1 MLVPSMP
8 LAAAR
13 TSSRLRQNLTPPA
26 LPRPPAWIW
35 ALTIHCEPPRCLAA
49 STAASGELATLPGG
63 TAMPYLA
70 NSSLAWY
77 SWKFIRYLERT
88 GETCESVQ
96 AAKPARGGG
105 MKRLRR
111 FHAIRPRIFP
121 EGATDGKGRGRI
133 RARMVGRTCRPSGL
147 PGPPRPLYWRSLMAP
162 GGHWRRSIQ
171 VSTPASTIAARSS
184 ANQSTARHEL
194 FFFNY
199 FRLGQ
204 AAVYTALAFRPEHMN
219 WPALPDPVLARLFA
233 MAYLLAAL
241 VMVARTR
248 HTLHRPVL
256 IVSIGLTLDIAA
268 ALMALVLMHDVRM
281 GVAMMLAVNIAT
293 GALLLPFRL
302 SMFFAALATL
312 AMLGHSMF
320 DFGTQDGT
328 DREMVEYALFGAAYF
343 ACASVCYVLGR
354 NIRASEALAEQRGI
368 DLANLSQVNELI
380 IRRMKTGVLL
390 VDEGNR
396 IHQLNESAWM
406 LMGNP
411 SADQRDLGS
420 LAPELSRR
428 LYHWRTSGK
437 LDESATM
444 LADGTPE
451 VIPRFSRLAPNDD
464 SHVLIFLDDTSLVSR
479 RAEELTLSS
488 LGRLSASIAHEIR
501 NPLAAIHYSAQLL
514 AESTDINDTDLRM
527 VEIINNHCVRLNE
540 IIENILQLLRRERS
554 RPETLDLSQWVHHF
568 VTEYRQGNDLGSD
581 VLRAGP
587 GGEPVAAVADP
598 QHLQQVIWN
607 LVQNAL
613 RYGRLPGEPARV
625 MLVARHS
632 EVGIPILEVIDRG
645 PGIPPKV
652 AAQIFEP
659 FFTTHEYGTGLG
671 LYLARQMTEANQ
683 AALEYVRV
691 AGGGS
696 CFRISLTPPA
706 RTSAT
711 APVAAR
717 A

>member
-1 MLVPSMP
+1 M
-8 LAAAR
+8 
-13 TSSRLRQNLTPPA
+13 
-26 LPRPPAWIW
+26 
-35 ALTIHCEPPRCLAA
+35 
-49 STAASGELATLPGG
+49 
-63 TAMPYLA
+63 
-70 NSSLAWY
+70 
-77 SWKFIRYLERT
+77 
-88 GETCESVQ
+88 
-96 AAKPARGGG
+96 
-105 MKRLRR
+105 
-111 FHAIRPRIFP
+111 
-121 EGATDGKGRGRI
+121 
-133 RARMVGRTCRPSGL
+133 
-147 PGPPRPLYWRSLMAP
+147 
-162 GGHWRRSIQ
+162 
-171 VSTPASTIAARSS
+171 STPASTIPARPTSS
-184 ANQSTARHEL
+184 LATARHEL

-204 AAVYTALAFRPEHMN
+204 AAVYTALAFHPEHLN
-219 WPALPDPVLARLFA
+219 WPNLPEPLFA
-233 MAYLLAAL
+233 RVFALAYLLAAL

-248 HTLHRPVL
+248 QSLNRPVL
-256 IVSIGLTLDIAA
+256 IVSIGLSLDIVA
-268 ALMALVLMHDVRM
+268 ALLALMLMHDVRM
-281 GVAMMLAVNIAT
+281 GVAMMLAVNLAT

-302 SMFFAALATL
+302 SMFFAAMATL
-312 AMLGHSMF
+312 GMLGHSF
-320 DFGTQDGT
+320 YDLADAATS
-328 DREMVEYALFGAAYF
+328 DRELAEYGLFGAAYF
-343 ACASVCYVLGR
+343 ATTSLCYILGR

-411 SADQRDLGS
+411 SADQRDLGT

-514 AESTDINDTDLRM
+514 AESTDMNDTDLRM
-527 VEIINNHCVRLNE
+527 VEIINNHCSRLNE
-540 IIENILQLLRRERS
+540 IIENILQLSRRERS

-581 VLRAGP
+581 ILRAVS

-706 RTSAT
+706 RSASA

>member
-1 MLVPSMP
+1 
-8 LAAAR
+8 
-13 TSSRLRQNLTPPA
+13 
-26 LPRPPAWIW
+26 
-35 ALTIHCEPPRCLAA
+35 
-49 STAASGELATLPGG
+49 
-63 TAMPYLA
+63 
-70 NSSLAWY
+70 
-77 SWKFIRYLERT
+77 
-88 GETCESVQ
+88 
-96 AAKPARGGG
+96 
-105 MKRLRR
+105 
-111 FHAIRPRIFP
+111 
-121 EGATDGKGRGRI
+121 
-133 RARMVGRTCRPSGL
+133 
-147 PGPPRPLYWRSLMAP
+147 
-162 GGHWRRSIQ
+162 

-320 DFGTQDGT
+320 DLGTQDGT

-343 ACASVCYVLGR
+343 ACASLCYVLGR

-451 VIPRFSRLAPNDD
+451 VVPRFSRLAPNDD

-514 AESTDINDTDLRM
+514 AESTDMNDTDLRM
-527 VEIINNHCVRLNE
+527 VEIINNHCSRLNE
-540 IIENILQLLRRERS
+540 IIENILQLSRRERS
-554 RPETLDLSQWVHHF
+554 RPETLDLSKWVHHF

-581 VLRAGP
+581 ILRGVS
-587 GGEPVAAVADP
+587 GSEPVAAVADP

-613 RYGRLPGEPARV
+613 RYGRMPGEPARV
-625 MLVARHS
+625 MVVARHS
-632 EVGIPILEVIDRG
+632 EAGIPILEVIDRG

-711 APVAAR
+711 APIAAR